1 MACDI
6 HVWAERRA
14 DGCWEVLGCM
24 PEALESH
31 DYGMFGFLAGIR
43 NYSAVTPIAEC
54 RGLPQDAGNGVRE
67 AFEDCDG
74 PHSASWLSLEELLS
88 FNYDQP
94 MEDRRATRA
103 IEPIGVD
110 GRATADPGGGETTT
124 YREFLGEHFLKA
136 LEELKAAGAERIV
149 FWFDN

>member
-6 HVWAERRA
+6 HVWAERRE
-14 DGCWEVLGCM
+14 DGCWEVVGCM
-24 PEALESH
+24 PEALETH

-54 RGLPQDAGNGVRE
+54 RGLPQDASVGVRE
-67 AFEDCDG
+67 ALQDCDG
-74 PHSASWLSLEELLS
+74 AHSASWLSLEELLS
-88 FNYDQP
+88 FNYDQIT
-94 MEDRRATRA
+94 EDRRVERE
-103 IEPIGVD
+103 IGPIGID
-110 GRATADPGGGETTT
+110 GRAIAEPGGGQRTT
-124 YREFLGEHFLKA
+124 YREFLGDRFLQA